1 MESAETWAGLN
12 RASAKIGSRVIHSVV
27 SCYPLFEQL
36 GTEACLSKV
45 PRTFRARIA
54 KIKTAIAC
62 FGKLIFQPIFNVK
75 KKTKNIAKF
84 DGIEPRL
91 CEGIKEIVTPEIG
104 PKSFGTSEKQA
115 CVT

>member
-1 MESAETWAGLN
+1 M
-12 RASAKIGSRVIHSVV
+12 
-27 SCYPLFEQL
+27 
-36 GTEACLSKV
+36 
-45 PRTFRARIA
+45 
-54 KIKTAIAC
+54 
-62 FGKLIFQPIFNVK
+62 K